1 MQRKSLILFVIIG
14 LAGQM
19 GDNTAVTPAIEV
31 ERCWIRLVRWEKEGR
46 RALADEDSGVC
57 TCERL
62 SERAQRAQKAYK
74 MVGVVGT

>member
-1 MQRKSLILFVIIG
+1 MQRKSLILFVTIG

-19 GDNTAVTPAIEV
+19 GDNIAVTPAIEV

-57 TCERL
+57 TCGRL